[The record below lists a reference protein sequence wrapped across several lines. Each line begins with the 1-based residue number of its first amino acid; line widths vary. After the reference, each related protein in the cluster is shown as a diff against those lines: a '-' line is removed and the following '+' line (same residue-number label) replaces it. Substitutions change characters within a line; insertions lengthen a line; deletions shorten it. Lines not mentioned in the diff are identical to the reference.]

1 MASTTRVPDVPTS
14 PETSSVSP
22 LTIEI
27 KSPPPSPTKGKMQPT
42 PSVADILALD
52 GSVDVRLL
60 MISMWKHRSNAPFTV
75 ELCQRLCSMPITQ
88 PMLDQVEFYLPQLA
102 HMVVH
107 LEQELPMEDME
118 QFVLLLSQSSVHFA
132 LQFFWMIYAALDE
145 HRPKRTGNNPRTF
158 ARCARLLLAL
168 EQCFV
173 YGSPAARQASE
184 LLTRQSISRDE
195 MEQILLADRRFFAA
209 QQSSKDTTN
218 TGDGENVAPISGGWL
233 LKKGGGTRTMGRRNW
248 SMRWCRLEKR
258 ILLVFSK
265 PTDSQPRA
273 AIPLHGAK
281 VHVVE
286 NKRPYYFEIT
296 HDFSDTKAKFAA
308 KSADELSTWVA
319 YIQKNATLPEPPAG
333 SPTKSNSSPDRTLAR
348 MSFAMR
354 TFIMQSSSN
363 VHSTVTLAVD
373 GAALPSRSESPSKTD
388 SASRPAEV
396 TADAVASS
404 IGQMR
409 TRMLSSGVSAC
420 STQGGDT
427 EVSQFST
434 TDCCGSDALM
444 QALML
449 PDQQRRYEFFC
460 GMIHFVK
467 SITDVSESLRRVEP
481 SKRKELLRP
490 LLKQLRIPSRAYIP
504 LCKATDPYCNVVSVF
519 SDEGRVFNT
528 HERAPCLI
536 YFGTEETENG
546 EDVSTV
552 LFSELYETRTNDG
565 GDIEEGEEAV
575 AVFDEHAADIAL
587 RKMRVAPV
595 SQAKQ
600 LSRCMSPFLSELL
613 SDDDRKQRLE
623 KTFGELTFTKAERL
637 QESVTCE
644 NPQRWRLT
652 ALMSKSYDDLR
663 QEVLV
668 MQLISYFQHIFEVE
682 KLPLRLH
689 PYRIL
694 STGSSTGLIEVVRNA
709 MSLDG
714 IKKIPGFKNLL
725 SHFEEIYG
733 GATKNAEGDD
743 NSGEGSELLRQ
754 AKLNFIHS
762 LAAYSIVCYILA
774 IKDRHNGNIMLD
786 IEGYIIH
793 IDFGFFLGRAPGGSF
808 SFETAPFKL
817 TAEMVDVLGG
827 RHSSNF
833 QYFTDLCVQGALAAR
848 KHADTIYTLVEVM
861 SYHSKLPCFIG
872 GATSPLSGLK
882 DRLFLNIPEK
892 KVASTIQ
899 SMVQRSYDHFGTNKY
914 DQFQTF
920 SNGIAK

>member
-1 MASTTRVPDVPTS
+1 
-14 PETSSVSP
+14 
-22 LTIEI
+22 
-27 KSPPPSPTKGKMQPT
+27 
-42 PSVADILALD
+42 
-52 GSVDVRLL
+52 
-60 MISMWKHRSNAPFTV
+60 
-75 ELCQRLCSMPITQ
+75 
-88 PMLDQVEFYLPQLA
+88 MLDQVEFYLPQLA

-107 LEQELPMEDME
+107 LERELPMEDME

-145 HRPKRTGNNPRTF
+145 NRPKRAGNNPQTF

-209 QQSSKDTTN
+209 QQSSSDSTSI
-218 TGDGENVAPISGGWL
+218 GGGVEDVAPISGGWL

-248 SMRWCRLEKR
+248 TMRWCRIEKR
-258 ILLVFSK
+258 ILLVFTK
-265 PTDSQPRA
+265 PADSQPRA

-286 NKRPYYFEIT
+286 NKRPFYFEIA
-296 HDFSDTKAKFAA
+296 HDFSETKAKFAA
-308 KSADELSTWVA
+308 KTADDLSTWVA
-319 YIQKNATLPEPPAG
+319 YIQKTAALPDPPAG
-333 SPTKSNSSPDRTLAR
+333 SPTKGSCSPERTLAR

-354 TFIMQSSSN
+354 TFIMQSSTNVTSN
-363 VHSTVTLAVD
+363 AIDNAT
-373 GAALPSRSESPSKTD
+373 LPSESGSPSKADGT
-388 SASRPAEV
+388 SRPAEII
-396 TADAVASS
+396 ADVLAAN
-404 IGQMR
+404 MR
-409 TRMLSSGVSAC
+409 TRMLSSGGVSQA
-420 STQGGDT
+420 GDT
-427 EVSQFST
+427 EVSQYST
-434 TDCCGSDALM
+434 TDCCGPDVFM
-444 QALML
+444 QTLML

-460 GMIHFVK
+460 SMVHFVK
-467 SITDVSESLRRVEP
+467 SITDISEALRRVELP
-481 SKRKELLRP
+481 KRKELLGP
-490 LLKQLRIPSRAYIP
+490 LLKQLRIPHRAYIP
-504 LCKATDPYCNVVSVF
+504 LCKATDSYCNVESVF
-519 SDEGRVFNT
+519 SDEGRVFST

-536 YFGTEETENG
+536 YFATEESESG

-552 LFSELYETRTNDG
+552 LFNELYETRTSDVC
-565 GDIEEGEEAV
+565 DIDEDDEIVTA
-575 AVFDEHAADIAL
+575 FDQHAADIAL
-587 RKMRVAPV
+587 RQARTSHASRAKHIS
-595 SQAKQ
+595 SQ
-600 LSRCMSPFLSELL
+600 MSSFLRELL
-613 SDDDRKQRLE
+613 SDDERKQRIE
-623 KTFGELTFTKAERL
+623 KTFGELTFTTAERL
-637 QESVTCE
+637 QKTIRCE
-644 NPQRWRLT
+644 NPERWRL
-652 ALMSKSYDDLR
+652 AGLMSKSFDDLR

-668 MQLISYFQHIFEVE
+668 MQLISYFQQIFELE

-694 STGSSTGLIEVVRNA
+694 STGSTTGLIEVVRNA

-714 IKKIPGFKNLL
+714 IKKTPGFKNLR
-725 SHFEEIYG
+725 SHFEQMYG
-733 GATKNAEGDD
+733 GATNSTEGGDNA
-743 NSGEGSELLRQ
+743 GEGAELLRQ

-786 IEGYIIH
+786 IEGFIIH

-848 KHADTIYTLVEVM
+848 KHAETIYTLVEVM
-861 SYHSKLPCFIG
+861 SYHSKLPCFVG
-872 GATSPLSGLK
+872 GAAGPLSGLK
-882 DRLFLNIPEK
+882 DRLFLNIPDK
-892 KVASTIQ
+892 KVAPTIQ
-899 SMVQRSYDHFGTNKY
+899 SMVQRAYDHFGTNKY

>member
-1 MASTTRVPDVPTS
+1 MASTANLPDVPASSGDSSAPIAICNPS
-14 PETSSVSP
+14 PS
-22 LTIEI
+22 
-27 KSPPPSPTKGKMQPT
+27 PSPTKSKLLPS
-42 PSVADILALD
+42 PSVADILAHD

-60 MISMWKHRSNAPFTV
+60 MISLWKHRANAEFTS
-75 ELCQRLCSMPITQ
+75 ELCQRLCSIPITQ

-107 LEQELPMEDME
+107 LERELPMEDME

-145 HRPKRTGNNPRTF
+145 NRPKRAGNNPQTF

-209 QQSSKDTTN
+209 QQSSSDSTSI
-218 TGDGENVAPISGGWL
+218 GGGVEDVAPISGGWL

-248 SMRWCRLEKR
+248 TMRWCRIEKR
-258 ILLVFSK
+258 ILLVFTK
-265 PTDSQPRA
+265 PADSQPRA

-286 NKRPYYFEIT
+286 NKRPFYFEIA
-296 HDFSDTKAKFAA
+296 HDFSETKAKFAA
-308 KSADELSTWVA
+308 KTADDLSTS
-319 YIQKNATLPEPPAG
+319 G
-333 SPTKSNSSPDRTLAR
+333 
-348 MSFAMR
+348 
-354 TFIMQSSSN
+354 
-363 VHSTVTLAVD
+363 
-373 GAALPSRSESPSKTD
+373 
-388 SASRPAEV
+388 
-396 TADAVASS
+396 
-404 IGQMR
+404 
-409 TRMLSSGVSAC
+409 GVSQA
-420 STQGGDT
+420 GDT
-427 EVSQFST
+427 EVSQYST
-434 TDCCGSDALM
+434 TDCCGPDVFM
-444 QALML
+444 QTLML

-460 GMIHFVK
+460 SMAHFVK
-467 SITDVSESLRRVEP
+467 SITDISEALRRVEP
-481 SKRKELLRP
+481 PKRKELLGP
-490 LLKQLRIPSRAYIP
+490 LLKQLRIPHRAYIP
-504 LCKATDPYCNVVSVF
+504 LCKATD
-519 SDEGRVFNT
+519 
-528 HERAPCLI
+528 ERAPCLI
-536 YFGTEETENG
+536 YFATEESESG

-552 LFSELYETRTNDG
+552 LFNELYETRTSDVC
-565 GDIEEGEEAV
+565 DIDEDDEIVTA
-575 AVFDEHAADIAL
+575 FDQHAADIAL
-587 RKMRVAPV
+587 RQARTSHASRAKHIS
-595 SQAKQ
+595 SQ
-600 LSRCMSPFLSELL
+600 MSSFLRELL
-613 SDDDRKQRLE
+613 SDDERKQRIE
-623 KTFGELTFTKAERL
+623 KTFGELTFTTAERL
-637 QESVTCE
+637 QKTIRCE
-644 NPQRWRLT
+644 NPERWRL
-652 ALMSKSYDDLR
+652 AGLMSKSFDDLR

-668 MQLISYFQHIFEVE
+668 MQLISYFQQIFELE

-694 STGSSTGLIEVVRNA
+694 STGSTTGLIEVVRNA

-714 IKKIPGFKNLL
+714 IKKTPGFKNLR
-725 SHFEEIYG
+725 SHFEQMYG
-733 GATKNAEGDD
+733 GATNSTEGGDNA
-743 NSGEGSELLRQ
+743 GEGAELLRQ

-786 IEGYIIH
+786 IEGFIIH

-848 KHADTIYTLVEVM
+848 KHAETIYTLVEVM
-861 SYHSKLPCFIG
+861 SYHSKLPCFVG
-872 GATSPLSGLK
+872 GAAGPLSGLK
-882 DRLFLNIPEK
+882 DRLFLNIPDK
-892 KVASTIQ
+892 KVAPTIQ
-899 SMVQRSYDHFGTNKY
+899 SMVQRAYDHFGTNKY

>member
-1 MASTTRVPDVPTS
+1 MSGVSASPG
-14 PETSSVSP
+14 TSS
-22 LTIEI
+22 LAIAI
-27 KSPPPSPTKGKMQPT
+27 KSPPPSPTEVKLSPT
-42 PSVADILALD
+42 PSVADILTHD
-52 GSVDVRLL
+52 GSVDIRLL
-60 MISMWKHRSNAPFTV
+60 MISMWKHRANAPFTA

-107 LEQELPMEDME
+107 LERELPMEDME

-145 HRPKRTGNNPRTF
+145 NRPKRAGNNPRTF

-195 MEQILLADRRFFAA
+195 MEQIIMADRRFFAV
-209 QQSSKDTTN
+209 QQSST
-218 TGDGENVAPISGGWL
+218 DGSTASNGVEDVAPLTGGWL
-233 LKKGGGTRTMGRRNW
+233 LKKGGGTRAIGRRNW
-248 SMRWCRLEKR
+248 TLRWCRLEKR

-265 PTDSQPRA
+265 PTDTQPRA

-296 HDFSDTKAKFAA
+296 HDFSETKAKFAA
-308 KSADELSTWVA
+308 KAADELSTWVA
-319 YIQKNATLPEPPAG
+319 YIQKTAALPEPPAG
-333 SPTKSNSSPDRTLAR
+333 SPTKGSSSPERTLAR

-363 VHSTVTLAVD
+363 VNSNATLAMD
-373 GAALPSRSESPSKTD
+373 GAMSPSRNGSPSKTD

-396 TADAVASS
+396 TADALAAN
-404 IGQMR
+404 IEQMR
-409 TRMLSSGVSAC
+409 TRMLSSGGVSAY
-420 STQGGDT
+420 STQAGDT
-427 EVSQFST
+427 EVSQSST

-444 QALML
+444 QALMM

-460 GMIHFVK
+460 SMIHFVK
-467 SITDVSESLRRVEP
+467 SITDISEALRR
-481 SKRKELLRP
+481 
-490 LLKQLRIPSRAYIP
+490 
-504 LCKATDPYCNVVSVF
+504 
-519 SDEGRVFNT
+519 
-528 HERAPCLI
+528 ERAPCLI
-536 YFGTEETENG
+536 CFGTEENENG

-552 LFSELYETRTNDG
+552 LFNELYETRSTNGNEDV
-565 GDIEEGEEAV
+565 DENDEAV
-575 AVFDEHAADIAL
+575 TTFDEHAADIAMPRKKVKASL
-587 RKMRVAPV
+587 R

-600 LSRCMSPFLSELL
+600 VSRHMSPFLRELL
-613 SDDDRKQRLE
+613 SQRLE
-623 KTFGELTFTKAERL
+623 KTFGELTFTKAQRI
-637 QESVTCE
+637 QESIECA
-644 NPQRWRLT
+644 NPERWRLT
-652 ALMSKSYDDLR
+652 GLMSKSFDDLR

-668 MQLISYFQHIFEVE
+668 MQLISYFQNIFELE

-714 IKKIPGFKNLL
+714 IKKTPGFKNLR
-725 SHFEEIYG
+725 SHFEQMYD
-733 GATKNAEGDD
+733 GAMNNAADGEKA
-743 NSGEGSELLRQ
+743 GEGAELLRQ

-762 LAAYSIVCYILA
+762 LV
-774 IKDRHNGNIMLD
+774 
-786 IEGYIIH
+786 
-793 IDFGFFLGRAPGGSF
+793 LGRAPGGSF

-848 KHADTIYTLVEVM
+848 KHAETIYTLVEVM

-872 GATSPLSGLK
+872 GASGPLAGLK
-882 DRLFLNIPEK
+882 DRLFLNMPEK
-892 KVASTIQ
+892 KVSSTIQ
-899 SMVQRSYDHFGTNKY
+899 SMVQRAYDHFGTNKY
-914 DQFQTF
+914 DQFQVF

>member
-1 MASTTRVPDVPTS
+1 MASTANLPGVPAS
-14 PETSSVSP
+14 PGDSSP
-22 LTIEI
+22 PFAITIT
-27 KSPPPSPTKGKMQPT
+27 SPPPSPTKSKLLPT
-42 PSVADILALD
+42 PSVTDILAHD

-60 MISMWKHRSNAPFTV
+60 MISMWKHRANASFTS

-107 LEQELPMEDME
+107 LERELPMEDME

-145 HRPKRTGNNPRTF
+145 NRPKRAGNNPHTF

-195 MEQILLADRRFFAA
+195 MEQILMADRRFFAA
-209 QQSSKDTTN
+209 QQSSTDSASAVE
-218 TGDGENVAPISGGWL
+218 DVAPISGGWL

-248 SMRWCRLEKR
+248 TMRWCRIEKR
-258 ILLVFSK
+258 ILLVFTK

-281 VHVVE
+281 VHIVE
-286 NKRPYYFEIT
+286 NKRPFYFEIA
-296 HDFSDTKAKFAA
+296 HDFSETKAKFAA
-308 KSADELSTWVA
+308 KTADELSTWVA
-319 YIQKNATLPEPPAG
+319 YIQKTAALPDPPAG
-333 SPTKSNSSPDRTLAR
+333 SPTKGGCSPERTLAR

-363 VHSTVTLAVD
+363 VTSNAVD
-373 GAALPSRSESPSKTD
+373 AATVPSRSGSPSKAD
-388 SASRPAEV
+388 SMNRPAEI
-396 TADAVASS
+396 TADALAAN
-404 IGQMR
+404 MR
-409 TRMLSSGVSAC
+409 TRMLSSGGVSQA
-420 STQGGDT
+420 GDT
-427 EVSQFST
+427 EVSQYST

-444 QALML
+444 QALMQ

-460 GMIHFVK
+460 SMVHFVK
-467 SITDVSESLRRVEP
+467 SITDISEALRRVEP
-481 SKRKELLRP
+481 LKRKELLGP

-504 LCKATDPYCNVVSVF
+504 LCKSTDPYCNVISVF
-519 SDEGRVFNT
+519 SDEGRVFST

-536 YFGTEETENG
+536 HFATEENESG
-546 EDVSTV
+546 ADVSTV
-552 LFSELYETRTNDG
+552 LFNDLYETRDTDG
-565 GDIEEGEEAV
+565 CDNIDEDGEIV
-575 AVFDEHAADIAL
+575 TTFDDHAADIAP
-587 RKMRVAPV
+587 RQTRTSPV
-595 SQAKQ
+595 SRAKQ
-600 LSRCMSPFLSELL
+600 TPRHMSAFLRELL
-613 SDDDRKQRLE
+613 SDDERKQRIE
-623 KTFGELTFTKAERL
+623 NTFGELTFTKADRL
-637 QESVTCE
+637 QENIQCA
-644 NPQRWRLT
+644 NPERWRLSG
-652 ALMSKSYDDLR
+652 LMSKSFDDLR

-668 MQLISYFQHIFEVE
+668 MQLISYFQHVFELE

-714 IKKIPGFKNLL
+714 IKKTPGFKNLR
-725 SHFEEIYG
+725 SHFEQMYG
-733 GATKNAEGDD
+733 GATNNAEGGD
-743 NSGEGSELLRQ
+743 NAGEGAELLRQ

-848 KHADTIYTLVEVM
+848 KHAETIYTLVEVM
-861 SYHSKLPCFIG
+861 SYHSKLPCFVG
-872 GATSPLSGLK
+872 GAAGPLSGLK
-882 DRLFLNIPEK
+882 ERLFLNMSEK
-892 KVASTIQ
+892 KVAPTIQ
-899 SMVQRSYDHFGTNKY
+899 NMVQRAYDHFGTNKY

>member
-1 MASTTRVPDVPTS
+1 MSGVPTS
-14 PETSSVSP
+14 PGASS
-22 LTIEI
+22 LEI
-27 KSPPPSPTKGKMQPT
+27 AVKSPPPSPTKSKLLPT
-42 PSVADILALD
+42 PSVADILAHD

-60 MISMWKHRSNAPFTV
+60 MISMWKHRANAPFTA
-75 ELCQRLCSMPITQ
+75 ELCQRLCSMPVTQ
-88 PMLDQVEFYLPQLA
+88 AMLDQVEFYLPQLA

-145 HRPKRTGNNPRTF
+145 NRPKRTGNNPRTF

-195 MEQILLADRRFFAA
+195 MEQILLADRRFFAV
-209 QQSSKDTTN
+209 QQSSTDSGN
-218 TGDGENVAPISGGWL
+218 GVEDVAPLTGGWL

-248 SMRWCRLEKR
+248 TLRWCRLEKR

-265 PTDSQPRA
+265 PTDTQPRT

-286 NKRPYYFEIT
+286 NKRPFYFEIT

-308 KSADELSTWVA
+308 KTADELSTWVA
-319 YIQKNATLPEPPAG
+319 YIQKTATLPEPPAG
-333 SPTKSNSSPDRTLAR
+333 SPTKGNSSSERTLAR

-354 TFIMQSSSN
+354 TFIMQSSTNVNSN
-363 VHSTVTLAVD
+363 VTMAVD
-373 GAALPSRSESPSKTD
+373 GGASSRNGSPSKTD
-388 SASRPAEV
+388 STVRSAEA
-396 TADAVASS
+396 TADALAAN
-404 IGQMR
+404 IEQMR
-409 TRMLSSGVSAC
+409 TRMLSSGAVSAC
-420 STQGGDT
+420 STQAGDT
-427 EVSQFST
+427 ELSQAST

-444 QALML
+444 QALMM

-460 GMIHFVK
+460 SMIHFVK
-467 SITDVSESLRRVEP
+467 SITDVSEALRRVEP
-481 SKRKELLRP
+481 LKRKELLRP
-490 LLKQLRIPSRAYIP
+490 LLKQLRLPNRAYIP
-504 LCKATDPYCNVVSVF
+504 LCKSTDPYCNVVSVF
-519 SDEGRVFNT
+519 SDEGRVFST

-536 YFGTEETENG
+536 YFGTEENENG

-552 LFSELYETRTNDG
+552 LFNELYDTRTRCDG
-565 GDIEEGEEAV
+565 DDEDETATT
-575 AVFDEHAADIAL
+575 FDEHAADIAMPPRQVKPSTSIKAKPKA
-587 RKMRVAPV
+587 RK
-595 SQAKQ
+595 
-600 LSRCMSPFLSELL
+600 MSPFLRELL
-613 SDDDRKQRLE
+613 ADDERKERLE
-623 KTFGELTFTKAERL
+623 NTFGELTFTKAERL
-637 QESVTCE
+637 QETIQCE
-644 NPQRWRLT
+644 NPDCWRLT
-652 ALMSKSYDDLR
+652 GLMSKSYDDLR

-668 MQLISYFQHIFEVE
+668 MQLISYFQQIFELE

-714 IKKIPGFKNLL
+714 IKKTPGFKNLR
-725 SHFEEIYG
+725 SHFEQMYG
-733 GATKNAEGDD
+733 GVTNNTEGAARDGD
-743 NSGEGSELLRQ
+743 GAELLRQ

-848 KHADTIYTLVEVM
+848 KHAETIYALVEVM
-861 SYHSKLPCFIG
+861 SYHSKLPCFLG
-872 GATSPLSGLK
+872 GASGPLSALK

-892 KVASTIQ
+892 KVAPTIQ
-899 SMVQRSYDHFGTNKY
+899 SMVQRAYDHFGTNKY
-914 DQFQTF
+914 DQFQVF

>member
-1 MASTTRVPDVPTS
+1 MASSASVPAD
-14 PETSSVSP
+14 SVSP
-22 LTIEI
+22 LDLSL
-27 KSPPPSPTKGKMQPT
+27 KSPPPSPTKSKLVPT
-42 PSVADILALD
+42 PSVADILAHD
-52 GSVDVRLL
+52 GSVDVRRL
-60 MISMWKHRSNAPFTV
+60 MIAMWKHRANAPFTA
-75 ELCQRLCSMPITQ
+75 EMCQRLCSMPISQ

-132 LQFFWMIYAALDE
+132 LQFFWMIFAALDE
-145 HRPKRTGNNPRTF
+145 NRPKRAGNNPHTF

-195 MEQILLADRRFFAA
+195 MDQILMADRRFFAV
-209 QQSSKDTTN
+209 QQTDTSTAGN
-218 TGDGENVAPISGGWL
+218 SDVEDVIPLSGGWL

-248 SMRWCRLEKR
+248 TLRWCRLEKR
-258 ILLVFSK
+258 ILLVFSR
-265 PTDSQPRA
+265 PSDLQPRS

-281 VHVVE
+281 IHVVE
-286 NKRPYYFEIT
+286 NKRPFYFEIA
-296 HDFSDTKAKFAA
+296 HDFSETKAKFAA
-308 KSADELSTWVA
+308 KTADELATWVA
-319 YIQKNATLPEPPAG
+319 YLQKSAALPEPPAG
-333 SPTKSNSSPDRTLAR
+333 SPTKGSGSPERTLAR

-354 TFIMQSSSN
+354 SFIMQSSSN
-363 VHSTVTLAVD
+363 VNTNVTTTVE
-373 GAALPSRSESPSKTD
+373 GAATPMRGYSPSKTD
-388 SASRPAEV
+388 SASRPAESTAEAV
-396 TADAVASS
+396 TANLE
-404 IGQMR
+404 QTR
-409 TRMLSSGVSAC
+409 NRMLSSGGVSAC
-420 STQGGDT
+420 STQAGDT
-427 EVSQFST
+427 EVSQGST

-444 QALML
+444 QALLL
-449 PDQQRRYEFFC
+449 PDQLRRYEFFC

-467 SITDVSESLRRVEP
+467 SITDVSEALRRVEP
-481 SKRKELLRP
+481 PKRKDLLRP
-490 LLKQLRIPSRAYIP
+490 LLKQLRLPKRGYIP
-504 LCKATDPYCNVVSVF
+504 LCKSTDPYCNVVSVF
-519 SDEGRVFNT
+519 STEGRVFST

-536 YFGTEETENG
+536 YFATEESESG

-552 LFSELYETRTNDG
+552 LFNELYETRTNSDE
-565 GDIEEGEEAV
+565 DLEDDESV
-575 AVFDEHAADIAL
+575 TTFDEHVADIAVPRRQVKASTPAQVEQFSRHTSSFL
-587 RKMRVAPV
+587 R
-595 SQAKQ
+595 
-600 LSRCMSPFLSELL
+600 ELL
-613 SDDDRKQRLE
+613 ADGERKARLE

-637 QESVTCE
+637 KEGVECAS
-644 NPQRWRLT
+644 PHRWRLT
-652 ALMSKSYDDLR
+652 GLMSKSYDDLR

-668 MQLISYFQHIFEVE
+668 MQLISYFQQIFELE

-714 IKKIPGFKNLL
+714 IKKTPGFKNLK
-725 SHFEEIYG
+725 SHFEELYG
-733 GATKNAEGDD
+733 PRGDD
-743 NSGEGSELLRQ
+743 SAGDGAELLRQ

-762 LAAYSIVCYILA
+762 LAAYSIVCYILS

-833 QYFTDLCVQGALAAR
+833 QYFIDLCVQGALAAR
-848 KHADTIYTLVEVM
+848 KHAETIYTLVEVM
-861 SYHSKLPCFIG
+861 SYHSKLPCFAG
-872 GATSPLSGLK
+872 GVAGPLAGLRE
-882 DRLFLNIPEK
+882 RLFLNMPEK
-892 KVASTIQ
+892 KVAPTIQ
-899 SMVQRSYDHFGTNKY
+899 NMVQRAYDHFGTNKY

>member
-1 MASTTRVPDVPTS
+1 MASTANLPSS
-14 PETSSVSP
+14 PEASP
-22 LTIEI
+22 LAIAI
-27 KSPPPSPTKGKMQPT
+27 QSPPPSPTKSLLSPT
-42 PSVADILALD
+42 PSVADILACD

-60 MISMWKHRSNAPFTV
+60 MISMWKHRANAPFTA

-88 PMLDQVEFYLPQLA
+88 SMLDQVEFYLPQLA

-107 LEQELPMEDME
+107 LENELPMEDME

-132 LQFFWMIYAALDE
+132 LQFFWIIYAALDE
-145 HRPKRTGNNPRTF
+145 NRPKRAGNNPRTF

-195 MEQILLADRRFFAA
+195 MEQILLADRRFFAV
-209 QQSSKDTTN
+209 QQSSADA
-218 TGDGENVAPISGGWL
+218 GIGLQDVAPVSGGWL

-248 SMRWCRLEKR
+248 TLRWCRLEKR
-258 ILLVFSK
+258 ILLVFTK
-265 PTDSQPRA
+265 PTDLQPRA

-286 NKRPYYFEIT
+286 NKRPFYFEIT
-296 HDFSDTKAKFAA
+296 HDFSETKAKFAA
-308 KSADELSTWVA
+308 KTAEELSTWVA
-319 YIQKNATLPEPPAG
+319 HIQKTATLPEPPAG
-333 SPTKSNSSPDRTLAR
+333 SPTKGNSSPERTLAR

-354 TFIMQSSSN
+354 TFIMESSTNVNSN
-363 VHSTVTLAVD
+363 ATTTID
-373 GAALPSRSESPSKTD
+373 GATAPSPSKTE
-388 SASRPAEV
+388 STSRPPEV
-396 TADAVASS
+396 TIDALAANLE
-404 IGQMR
+404 QNLMR
-409 TRMLSSGVSAC
+409 TRMLSSGGVSAC
-420 STQGGDT
+420 STQVGDT
-427 EVSQFST
+427 EVSHCST
-434 TDCCGSDALM
+434 TDCYGSDALM
-444 QALML
+444 QALMM

-460 GMIHFVK
+460 SMIHFVK
-467 SITDVSESLRRVEP
+467 SITDISEALRRVEP
-481 SKRKELLRP
+481 PKRKELLRP
-490 LLKQLRIPSRAYIP
+490 LLTQLRIPKRAYIP
-504 LCKATDPYCNVVSVF
+504 LCKSTDPYCNVVSVF
-519 SDEGRVFNT
+519 SDEGRVFST

-536 YFGTEETENG
+536 YFGTEENASG

-552 LFSELYETRTNDG
+552 LFNELYETRSESNDI
-565 GDIEEGEEAV
+565 DEDDEAV
-575 AVFDEHAADIAL
+575 TTFDEHAADIA
-587 RKMRVAPV
+587 MRQVRTSPA

-600 LSRCMSPFLSELL
+600 MSRQMSPFLRELL
-613 SDDDRKQRLE
+613 SNDERKQRIE
-623 KTFGELTFTKAERL
+623 NTFGELTFTKAGRL
-637 QESVTCE
+637 LESIECA
-644 NPQRWRLT
+644 NPERWRLSG
-652 ALMSKSYDDLR
+652 LMSKSYDDLR

-694 STGSSTGLIEVVRNA
+694 STGSSTGLIEVVCNA

-714 IKKIPGFKNLL
+714 IKKTPGFKNLRN
-725 SHFEEIYG
+725 HFELMYG
-733 GATKNAEGDD
+733 GPTGNPEGD
-743 NSGEGSELLRQ
+743 SAGEGAELLRQ

-833 QYFTDLCVQGALAAR
+833 QYFTDLCAQGALAAR
-848 KHADTIYTLVEVM
+848 KHAETIYTLVEVM
-861 SYHSKLPCFIG
+861 SYHSKLPCFLA
-872 GATSPLSGLK
+872 GATGPLSGLK

-899 SMVQRSYDHFGTNKY
+899 NMVQRAYDHFGTNKY

>member
-1 MASTTRVPDVPTS
+1 MEPSTS
-14 PETSSVSP
+14 PVSADSVAP
-22 LTIEI
+22 LELSI
-27 KSPPPSPTKGKMQPT
+27 KSPPPSPTKLRLAPT
-42 PSVADILALD
+42 PSVADILARD
-52 GSVDVRLL
+52 GTVDVRLL
-60 MISMWKHRSNAPFTV
+60 MISMWKHRANASFTA

-107 LEQELPMEDME
+107 LEQEMPMEDIE

-132 LQFFWMIYAALDE
+132 LQFFWIIYAALDE
-145 HRPKRTGNNPRTF
+145 NRPKRAGNCPHTF

-184 LLTRQSISRDE
+184 LLKQQSISADE
-195 MEQILLADRRFFAA
+195 MDQIIMADRRFFAI
-209 QQSSKDTTN
+209 QQSTMD
-218 TGDGENVAPISGGWL
+218 APIVGSGADEGIAPLSGGWL
-233 LKKGGGTRTMGRRNW
+233 LKKGGGTRAIGRRNW
-248 SMRWCRLEKR
+248 TQRWCRLERR
-258 ILLVFSK
+258 ILLVYSK
-265 PTDSQPRA
+265 PTDLRPRS
-273 AIPLHGAK
+273 AIPMHGAK

-286 NKRPYYFEIT
+286 NKRPFYFEIA
-296 HDFSDTKAKFAA
+296 HDFSETKAKFAA
-308 KSADELSTWVA
+308 KSADELATWVT
-319 YIQKNATLPEPPAG
+319 YLQKSAAMPEPPAG
-333 SPTKSNSSPDRTLAR
+333 SPKQGSASPERTLAS

-354 TFIMQSSSN
+354 SFIMQSSID
-363 VHSTVTLAVD
+363 VSTYVSVNADNT
-373 GAALPSRSESPSKTD
+373 GSPTRSYSPSKTD
-388 SASRPAEV
+388 SVGRPVEV
-396 TADAVASS
+396 TAEAVAS
-404 IGQMR
+404 GLEQRR
-409 TRMLSSGVSAC
+409 TRMLSSGGASAC
-420 STQGGDT
+420 STQVGDT
-427 EVSQFST
+427 EVSLYST
-434 TDCCGSDALM
+434 TDCCSSDALM
-444 QALML
+444 QSLLL
-449 PDQQRRYEFFC
+449 PDQQRRYEFFSS
-460 GMIHFVK
+460 MIHFVK
-467 SITDVSESLRRVEP
+467 SITDVSEALRRVEP
-481 SKRKELLRP
+481 TKRKELLSP
-490 LLKQLRIPSRAYIP
+490 LLMQLRLPKRGYIP

-519 SDEGRVFNT
+519 STEGRVFST

-536 YFGTEETENG
+536 YFATEESENG

-552 LFSELYETRTNDG
+552 LFNELYDTRTKD
-565 GDIEEGEEAV
+565 DEQEAEDELV
-575 AVFDEHAADIAL
+575 STFDENATDIAVPN
-587 RKMRVAPV
+587 RRVKKTLQ
-595 SQAKQ
+595 SEQF
-600 LSRCMSPFLSELL
+600 SRHMSPFLRELL
-613 SDDDRKQRLE
+613 EDDDRKSQLE
-623 KTFGELTFTKAERL
+623 KTFGELTFSKAERL
-637 QESVTCE
+637 KADIEGA
-644 NPQRWRLT
+644 NPERWRLT

-668 MQLISYFQHIFEVE
+668 MQLISYFQHIFELE

-714 IKKIPGFKNLL
+714 IKKTPGFKNLR
-725 SHFEEIYG
+725 SHFDLLYG
-733 GATKNAEGDD
+733 RAADSKESD
-743 NSGEGSELLRQ
+743 NSAGDGTELLRQ

-833 QYFTDLCVQGALAAR
+833 QYFIDLCVQGALAAR
-848 KHADTIYTLVEVM
+848 KHAETIYTLVEVM
-861 SYHSKLPCFIG
+861 SYHSKLPCFAAG
-872 GATSPLSGLK
+872 VAGPLSGLRE
-882 DRLFLNIPEK
+882 RLFLNMPEK

-899 SMVQRSYDHFGTNKY
+899 NMVLRSYDHFGTNKY

>member
-1 MASTTRVPDVPTS
+1 MASTANLPS
-14 PETSSVSP
+14 PGASSESP
-22 LTIEI
+22 FAN
-27 KSPPPSPTKGKMQPT
+27 KSPPPSPTKSTLLPS
-42 PSVADILALD
+42 PSVADILARD

-60 MISMWKHRSNAPFTV
+60 MISMWKHRANAPFTA

-107 LEQELPMEDME
+107 LERELPMENME

-132 LQFFWMIYAALDE
+132 LQLFWMIYAALDE
-145 HRPKRTGNNPRTF
+145 NRPKRGGNNPRTF

-195 MEQILLADRRFFAA
+195 MEQILLADRRFFAV
-209 QQSSKDTTN
+209 QQSSTDAAS
-218 TGDGENVAPISGGWL
+218 GVEGGLAPISGGWL

-248 SMRWCRLEKR
+248 TLRWCRLEKR

-286 NKRPYYFEIT
+286 NKRPFYFEIA
-296 HDFSDTKAKFAA
+296 HDFSETKAKFAA
-308 KSADELSTWVA
+308 TTADELSTWVA
-319 YIQKNATLPEPPAG
+319 YIQKTAALPEPPAG
-333 SPTKSNSSPDRTLAR
+333 SPTKGNSSPERTLER

-354 TFIMQSSSN
+354 TFIMESSSN
-363 VHSTVTLAVD
+363 VNSNNATLAVD
-373 GAALPSRSESPSKTD
+373 GSAVPSRSGSPSKAD
-388 SASRPAEV
+388 STSRPAEV
-396 TADAVASS
+396 TADAVAAN
-404 IGQMR
+404 IEQRR
-409 TRMLSSGVSAC
+409 TRMLSSGGVSAC
-420 STQGGDT
+420 STQAGDT

-460 GMIHFVK
+460 SMIHFVK
-467 SITDVSESLRRVEP
+467 SITDVSEALRRVDP

-490 LLKQLRIPSRAYIP
+490 LLKQLRIPSRAYVP
-504 LCKATDPYCNVVSVF
+504 LCKSTDPYCNVVSVF
-519 SDEGRVFNT
+519 SDEGRVFST

-536 YFGTEETENG
+536 YFGTEENASG

-552 LFSELYETRTNDG
+552 LFNELYETQATDSRNDT
-565 GDIEEGEEAV
+565 DEDDEAV
-575 AVFDEHAADIAL
+575 TTFDEHAADMAT
-587 RKMRVAPV
+587 RQARAKPV

-600 LSRCMSPFLSELL
+600 MYRLMSPFLRELL
-613 SDDDRKQRLE
+613 SDEERKQRIE
-623 KTFGELTFTKAERL
+623 KTFGELTFTRAERL
-637 QESVTCE
+637 QETVQCA
-644 NPQRWRLT
+644 NPERWRLT
-652 ALMSKSYDDLR
+652 GLMSKSYDDLR

-668 MQLISYFQHIFEVE
+668 MQLISYFQQIFEVE

-714 IKKIPGFKNLL
+714 IKKIPGFKNLR
-725 SHFEEIYG
+725 SHFEQTYG
-733 GATKNAEGDD
+733 GATSNAEGGD
-743 NSGEGSELLRQ
+743 NAGEGVELLRQ

-786 IEGYIIH
+786 IEGFIIH

-848 KHADTIYTLVEVM
+848 KHAETIYTLVEVM
-861 SYHSKLPCFIG
+861 SYHSKLPCFVG
-872 GATSPLSGLK
+872 GAAGPLSGLK
-882 DRLFLNIPEK
+882 DRLFLNMQEK
-892 KVASTIQ
+892 KVAPTIQ
-899 SMVQRSYDHFGTNKY
+899 SMVQRAYDHFGTTKY

>member
-1 MASTTRVPDVPTS
+1 MASTANLSTS
-14 PETSSVSP
+14 PGASSMSP
-22 LTIEI
+22 LALAI
-27 KSPPPSPTKGKMQPT
+27 KSPPPSPTKSKLVAT
-42 PSVADILALD
+42 PSVADVLARD

-60 MISMWKHRSNAPFTV
+60 MISMWKHRANAPFTA
-75 ELCQRLCSMPITQ
+75 ELCQRLCSMPITLS
-88 PMLDQVEFYLPQLA
+88 MLDQVEFYLPQLA

-145 HRPKRTGNNPRTF
+145 NRPKRAGNNPRTF

-195 MEQILLADRRFFAA
+195 MEQILMADRRFFAV
-209 QQSSKDTTN
+209 QQSSADASSAGN
-218 TGDGENVAPISGGWL
+218 AVEGVAPISGGWL

-248 SMRWCRLEKR
+248 TLRWCRLEKR

-265 PTDSQPRA
+265 PTDLQPRA
-273 AIPLHGAK
+273 AISLHGAK

-286 NKRPYYFEIT
+286 NKRPFYFEIT
-296 HDFSDTKAKFAA
+296 HDFSETKAKFAA
-308 KSADELSTWVA
+308 KTADELSTWVA
-319 YIQKNATLPEPPAG
+319 YLQKTAALPEPPAG
-333 SPTKSNSSPDRTLAR
+333 SPTKGNSSPERTLAR

-363 VHSTVTLAVD
+363 VNSNATLTAD
-373 GAALPSRSESPSKTD
+373 GTANPSRGGSPSKTE
-388 SASRPAEV
+388 SASRPPEATVE
-396 TADAVASS
+396 ALAVNLE
-404 IGQMR
+404 QMR
-409 TRMLSSGVSAC
+409 TRMLSSGAMSAC
-420 STQGGDT
+420 STQAGDT
-427 EVSQFST
+427 EVSQSST
-434 TDCCGSDALM
+434 TDCCGPDALM
-444 QALML
+444 QALMM

-467 SITDVSESLRRVEP
+467 SVTDVSEALRRVEP
-481 SKRKELLRP
+481 SKRKELLGP
-490 LLKQLRIPSRAYIP
+490 LLKQLRLPRRAYIP
-504 LCKATDPYCNVVSVF
+504 LCKSTEPYCNVVSVF
-519 SDEGRVFNT
+519 SDEGRVFST

-536 YFGTEETENG
+536 YFGTEENENG

-552 LFSELYETRTNDG
+552 LFNELYETQPSDG
-565 GDIEEGEEAV
+565 DDGVNGDDETV
-575 AVFDEHAADIAL
+575 TTFDEHAADITMP
-587 RKMRVAPV
+587 RRQVPPPPR
-595 SQAKQ
+595 SQSSQ
-600 LSRCMSPFLSELL
+600 LSSHMSPFLRELL
-613 SDDDRKQRLE
+613 MDEERKQLLE

-637 QESVTCE
+637 QETVNCA
-644 NPQRWRLT
+644 NPERWRLT
-652 ALMSKSYDDLR
+652 GLMAKSYDDLR

-668 MQLISYFQHIFEVE
+668 MQLISYFQHIFELE

-714 IKKIPGFKNLL
+714 IKKTPGFKNLR
-725 SHFEEIYG
+725 SHFEQMYG
-733 GATKNAEGDD
+733 GATNNAE
-743 NSGEGSELLRQ
+743 SKAGESAELLRQ

-833 QYFTDLCVQGALAAR
+833 QYFIDLCVQGALAAR
-848 KHADTIYTLVEVM
+848 KHAETIYTLVEVM
-861 SYHSKLPCFIG
+861 SYHSKLPCFVG
-872 GATSPLSGLK
+872 GAAGPLSGLK
-882 DRLFLNIPEK
+882 DRLFLNMPEK
-892 KVASTIQ
+892 KVAPTIQ
-899 SMVQRSYDHFGTNKY
+899 SMVQRAYDHFGTNKY
-914 DQFQTF
+914 DQFQVF